1 MIDFIVF
8 VILREGTDLKL
19 PLIPTR
25 NDFSTIRQLFNV
37 TCLRDKQGEHSARE
51 NLVELKPEDPG
62 NLDPL
67 HNILINDHLF

>member
-19 PLIPTR
+19 PLLPTS
-25 NDFSTIRQLFNV
+25 NDFGSISQLFNV
-37 TCLRDKQGEHSARE
+37 ACLRDKQSEHSARE
-51 NLVELKPEDPG
+51 NLVELKPEDSG

-67 HNILINDHLF
+67 HNILINDHLY